1 MLTSAVSCLTT
12 CAKQCSGNIREKS
25 AKNTIP
31 PSPPHLQRA
40 TRVHAASYYSNCP
53 GLEDCTCTV
62 VCYGCVLR
70 LCATVIFSDPDI
82 LWFIYLGG
90 KNRYRE
96 KLNVIPELIIQRSYL
111 RSFTVVLVFVF
122 VTSVR
127 VSYDGDTLYIN
138 RI

>member
-1 MLTSAVSCLTT
+1 M
-12 CAKQCSGNIREKS
+12 
-25 AKNTIP
+25 
-31 PSPPHLQRA
+31 
-40 TRVHAASYYSNCP
+40 
-53 GLEDCTCTV
+53 
-62 VCYGCVLR
+62 YGCVLR
-70 LCATVIFSDPDI
+70 LCATVVCYGNFSDPDI